1 MSAIPGDVPWW
12 TLKEPNFSRLQAAMC
27 RREVILGTDEV
38 LKLELEN
45 FTKQDIKIRRK
56 KDEKKN

>member
-1 MSAIPGDVPWW
+1 
-12 TLKEPNFSRLQAAMC
+12 MC

>member
-1 MSAIPGDVPWW
+1 MAIPDDVPWW

-38 LKLELEN
+38 LKLEQE
-45 FTKQDIKIRRK
+45 KQKGE
-56 KDEKKN
+56 KDEKEKN